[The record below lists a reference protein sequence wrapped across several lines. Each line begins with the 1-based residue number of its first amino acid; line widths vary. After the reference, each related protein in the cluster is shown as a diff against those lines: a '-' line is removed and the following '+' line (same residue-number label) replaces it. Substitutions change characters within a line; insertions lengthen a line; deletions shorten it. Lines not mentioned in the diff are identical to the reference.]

1 MAKFTS
7 QESQPLHLENTVNS
21 FAKHDLKLPQAFK
34 TFRSMMENEY
44 IGAGVGLTQN
54 LINKLDYHL
63 KCDDDCTDQQKR
75 LVKKLNTSLD
85 NLVGMDKTQFLNYVL
100 SMLPYGHSMFEIVME
115 KDGNDFVFE
124 TFSPIHPI
132 NVKKYVY
139 SRNQLEKLE
148 LTSADNDGQLIQN
161 TAQQEDL
168 NGEKVLMFKL
178 NADLDNPLGRSVL
191 SRCYM
196 PYKKLEIVGE
206 YELIGIAKNL
216 SGVLKV
222 KAPAEYINDYLN
234 NPASE
239 NAAYMEDLIS
249 QAELLHGG
257 KSCVGVVASD
267 TNQNGVSLFDI
278 STIGNSDGNDMD
290 TNAIIKRLEASIL
303 TTLYTDILLLGQG
316 GSGSFALSD
325 SKTTLLTLVIES
337 ILKAISRGFEHA
349 VKVAHQL
356 NNVPQKGKVYLE
368 FEGIEA
374 LDFDAYTRGMQRLV
388 DAGILSPD
396 DKLEKTVRERAK
408 LGERDESTTRDM
420 SDKKVTDQNE
430 RDEKEK

>member
-1 MAKFTS
+1 MAKYTN
-7 QESQPLHLENTVNS
+7 QQSQPLHLENTVNS
-21 FAKHDLKLPQAFK
+21 FAKTDLKLPQAFR
-34 TFRSMMENEY
+34 TYRSMMENEY

-54 LINKLDYHL
+54 LINKLDYYL
-63 KCDDDCTDQQKR
+63 KCDDDCSEAQKK
-75 LVKKLNTSLD
+75 LVKKLNKSLD

-100 SMLPYGHSMFEIVME
+100 SMLPYGHSMFEIVMK
-115 KDGNDFVFE
+115 KDGNEFTFD

-132 NVKKYVY
+132 NVQKYVY
-139 SRNQLEKLE
+139 SRNKLEKLE
-148 LTSADNDGQLIQN
+148 LNPSENDGQLIQN
-161 TAQQEDL
+161 TAKQEDL
-168 NGEKVLMFKL
+168 KGEKVLMFKL

-196 PYKKLEIVGE
+196 PWKRLEIVGE
-206 YELIGIAKNL
+206 YELIGVAKNL

-222 KAPAEYINDYLN
+222 KAPAEYIQDYLN
-234 NPASE
+234 NPTSD
-239 NAAYMEDLIS
+239 NAKYMEDLIN
-249 QAELLHGG
+249 QAELLHAG
-257 KSCVGVVASD
+257 KSCVSVIPSD
-267 TNQNGVSLFDI
+267 ANQNGVSLFDI
-278 STIGNSDGNDMD
+278 TTIGNADGNDMD
-290 TNAIIKRLEASIL
+290 TNAIIKRLESSIL

-316 GSGSFALSD
+316 SGGSFALSD

-349 VKVAHQL
+349 IKIAHEL
-356 NNVPQKGKVYLE
+356 SAIDEKGKVTLE

-374 LDFDAYTRGMQRLV
+374 LDFDSFTRGMQRLV
-388 DAGILSPD
+388 DAGILTPD

-408 LGERDESTTRDM
+408 LGEQDKETSRDM